1 MVNELL
7 NEQRETTWSLKGRGK
22 MVDLISGINTN
33 KLQILESIWGN
44 VRVELGVM

>member
-1 MVNELL
+1 
-7 NEQRETTWSLKGRGK
+7 

-44 VRVELGVM
+44 VRVELGVMQQENQKGALAVKGKQWNVAL